1 MKKMKLSLLA
11 VALMV
16 ATAVSAQVSFG
27 IQGGANLSNMMHNA
41 EGFSTNPK
49 FGFNA
54 GVLTDIGLTHNMGI
68 RSGLFFTTKGMREEV
83 SVAGFADRP
92 GGLLDD
98 DFTATTNLMYLQ
110 IPIHFAYKVDV
121 MPGTR
126 IVFHAGPYV
135 AYGIGGSVRVNGER
149 LEDATIFGDEGGFKP
164 FDFGLGIGVG
174 FEFGRFL
181 TGIGWDM
188 GLLNIANDNGNG
200 NGNGGVSFRNQNAH
214 LTVGFRF

>member
-11 VALMV
+11 VALMI
-16 ATAVSAQVSFG
+16 ATAASAQVSFG

-41 EGFSTNPK
+41 EGLSTNPK

-68 RSGLFFTTKGMREEV
+68 RSGLFFTTKGFRTPEETIG
-83 SVAGFADRP
+83 SGEHSS
-92 GGLLDD
+92 
-98 DFTATTNLMYLQ
+98 TMESTSMNLMYLQ
-110 IPIHFAYKVDV
+110 IPVHFAYKVDV

-135 AYGIGGSVRVNGER
+135 AYGIGGSLRADGER
-149 LEDATIFGDEGGFKP
+149 VDDFTAFGDEGFKP

-200 NGNGGVSFRNQNAH
+200 NGNGNGGVSFRNQNAH